1 MCKSSKSK
9 LSKEIIPSFLQK
21 SKQINRLNLQKSKQ
35 INCKDMIGVVF
46 FRRKFY
52 DVIVMICSTLLESY
66 APLRI
71 AILRTDDAT

>member
-9 LSKEIIPSFLQK
+9 LSKEIIPPFLQK
-21 SKQINRLNLQKSKQ
+21 SKQINCLNLQKSKQ

-52 DVIVMICSTLLESY
+52 DIIVMICSTLLDAY
-66 APLRI
+66 APLRLT
-71 AILRTDDAT
+71 ILCTDDAT